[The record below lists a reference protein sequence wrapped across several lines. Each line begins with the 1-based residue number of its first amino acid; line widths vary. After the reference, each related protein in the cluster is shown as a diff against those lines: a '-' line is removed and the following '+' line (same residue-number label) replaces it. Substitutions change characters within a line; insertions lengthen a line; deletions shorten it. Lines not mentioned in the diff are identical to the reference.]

1 MGFREDILRLRVT
14 APPEDGKANAAV
26 VRLLAQTLGIP
37 RSRLEIIQGHSSR
50 NKVIK
55 VASLNALEVRQR
67 LDPGADRPSQL
78 ESPGL

>member
-37 RSRLEIIQGHSSR
+37 RSRLEVIRGHSSR